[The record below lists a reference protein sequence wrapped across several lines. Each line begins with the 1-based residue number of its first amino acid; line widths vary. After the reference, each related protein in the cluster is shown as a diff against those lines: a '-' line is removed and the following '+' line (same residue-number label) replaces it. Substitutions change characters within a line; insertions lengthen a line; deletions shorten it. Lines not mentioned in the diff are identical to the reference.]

1 MSRLQTPRLP
11 IGVPLVPAL
20 AAMVAV
26 AAAAVAS
33 DGGHLS
39 LDSVQQLIEAG
50 TGRSTSWSPPFMSAV
65 LSMLGGVPFQPRLA
79 AFGFVVLVCAL
90 TWWGFL
96 LAASHPVAPRF
107 RALRGIAIAA
117 LLLNPVLLV
126 YSGIVWKDLLLA
138 GLCASALAMAL
149 ASLATSSSG
158 PRLAWGAGAMVLAA
172 VMPEV
177 RQHGIFVLP
186 CVAMIVAL
194 GVAWLEGW
202 SRLSR
207 ALLAAMLVGLA
218 LATHFVAGQWARAT
232 IVDEGES
239 STSMGFR
246 SIASFDLMGIERRID
261 VGPLRKAGFS
271 AEEDA
276 VLAAVYTPDRV
287 DFVRQTPVL
296 GAYVDTRTTPSL
308 LDDWKAA
315 IVEHPAEY
323 LDHRKAAYARLLGAG
338 EGGACL
344 PVHLGVSGIPAQLEA
359 LGYADEIDATDRT
372 VYGLVQPLFGGPLF
386 FHGTYLLALVAMA
399 ALLPFVA
406 RRSRLVLGL
415 ALLAPA
421 AYYASFTVTGIAC
434 DFRYLYPPLVMVT
447 LVAIAMLA
455 GWREADDA
463 SRGGWR

>member
-1 MSRLQTPRLP
+1 MPPQRPSL
-11 IGVPLVPAL
+11 GVPLVPVL
-20 AAMVAV
+20 AALVAV

-39 LDSVQQLIEAG
+39 LDSIQQLIEAA

-65 LSMLGGVPFQPRLA
+65 LSLFGGVPFQPRVA
-79 AFGFVVLVCAL
+79 VFGFVVLVCVL
-90 TWWGFL
+90 TWSGLL
-96 LAASHPVAPRF
+96 LAASHPVPPRF

-138 GLCASALAMAL
+138 SLCASAMGMAL
-149 ASLATSSSG
+149 ASLAASSIA
-158 PRLAWGAGAMVLAA
+158 PRLAWGIAATLLAA

-177 RQHGIFVLP
+177 RQHGVFVLP
-186 CVAMIVAL
+186 CVVMIVLL
-194 GVAWLEGW
+194 GVAWLEGL
-202 SRLSR
+202 SHLSR
-207 ALLAAMLVGLA
+207 GIIAAVVVGLA
-218 LATHFVAGQWARAT
+218 FAAHVAAGQWASAI

-261 VGPLRKAGFS
+261 VGPLRRAGFS
-271 AEEDA
+271 AEADA
-276 VLAAVYTPDRV
+276 LLAQAYTPDRV
-287 DFVRQTPVL
+287 DFIRATPVL
-296 GAYVDTRTTPSL
+296 GAYVDSRTTPSL
-308 LDDWKAA
+308 LGDWKAS
-315 IVEHPAEY
+315 IVEHPGEY
-323 LDHRKAAYARLLGAG
+323 IDHRLAAYARLLGAG
-338 EGGACL
+338 EAGACL
-344 PVHLGVSGIPAQLEA
+344 PVHLGVSGIPTQLEA
-359 LGYADEIDATDRT
+359 LGFSDEIDATDRT

-386 FHGTYLLALVAMA
+386 FHGTYLFALIAMVAV
-399 ALLPFVA
+399 LPFIA

-421 AYYASFTVTGIAC
+421 AYYASFTITGIAC

-447 LVAIAMLA
+447 LVAIALLA